1 MIKYHEMKK
10 IIYLLGLVT
19 LLGCSTK
26 NALNC
31 IQASGEIIQK
41 EYTLDKFKKIIVWSR
56 VKLIISQGETQ
67 SVVIETGK
75 NLFNDIKVRVE
86 DSILKVSDMN
96 SCNFV
101 REYGITKVY
110 VTSPNIIQ
118 IRNSSG
124 LAVESRGTIGYFEL
138 ELLSED
144 PDLEGEFHN
153 DGDFIM
159 NDLDVRILRVRANG
173 LTNFFLSGKAFHA
186 HFGAA
191 DSDVRIEAADLVV
204 QHLFLYHRSTNK
216 MIVNPI
222 NSIRGKIV
230 SLGDVIAKNRPP
242 IVEVEELY
250 TGRLI
255 FE

>member
-10 IIYLLGLVT
+10 IIYLFSLVT
-19 LLGCSTK
+19 LLGCSTE

-75 NLFNDIKVRVE
+75 NLLNDIKVRVE
-86 DSILKVSDMN
+86 DTILKVSDRN

-101 REYGITKVY
+101 REYGLTKVY
-110 VTSPNIIQ
+110 VTSPNIIE

-138 ELLSED
+138 VLISED
-144 PDLEGEFHN
+144 PDIEGEFHN

-159 NDLDVRILRVRANG
+159 NDLDVKILRIRANG
-173 LTNFFLSGKAFHA
+173 LSNFLLSGKAYQA
-186 HFGAA
+186 HFGAQ
-191 DSDVRIEAADLVV
+191 DSDVRIEAADLEV
-204 QHLFLYHRSTNK
+204 QDIFLFHRSSNK
-216 MIVNPI
+216 MIVNPMR
-222 NSIRGKIV
+222 SIHGRIV

-242 IVEVEELY
+242 IVEVEELF

>member
-10 IIYLLGLVT
+10 IIYLFSLVT
-19 LLGCSTK
+19 LLGCSTE

-31 IQASGEIIQK
+31 FQASGEIIQK

-86 DSILKVSDMN
+86 DSILKVSDRN

-101 REYGITKVY
+101 REYGLTKVY
-110 VTSPNIIQ
+110 VTSPNIIE

-138 ELLSED
+138 VLISED
-144 PDLEGEFHN
+144 PDIEGEFHN

-159 NDLDVRILRVRANG
+159 NDLDVKILRIRANG
-173 LTNFFLSGKAFHA
+173 LSNFLLSGKAYQA
-186 HFGAA
+186 HFGAQ
-191 DSDVRIEAADLVV
+191 DSDVRIEAADLEV
-204 QHLFLYHRSTNK
+204 QDIFLFHRSSNK
-216 MIVNPI
+216 MIVNPMR
-222 NSIRGKIV
+222 SIHGRIV
-230 SLGDVIAKNRPP
+230 SLGDVIAKNRPQ
-242 IVEVEELY
+242 IVEVEELF